1 MQLSPSY
8 LRRVLNGSRSVTV
21 VMDLNGIVRYASAG
35 IGELLGV
42 PPSQVVG
49 ATVFDW
55 LHPDDFDR
63 AADSLVLSEEVGPMR
78 YFPMTFRL
86 RHAAGH
92 HVELDVLAANHFD
105 DPELAGVVLNLR
117 RADERSQFLEPV
129 HALARGASHGEVLEL
144 IASGLGRGGEALRP
158 AFIASAQDP
167 SSGRFTQ
174 LHAVRAT
181 AGILAVVEEVLDVPA
196 VWEGLAPRQLRSLA
210 AADLPAGRGSVLI
223 RNGFGGLRLGGIGV
237 SGEVDALLV
246 SAEPARLWQAGRWS
260 PAMEEH
266 WHQLLDLAAVA
277 CERHRYESRLLH
289 AATHDPLTGLANRAR
304 FFQELER
311 IASRTDVAVLYLDL
325 DGFKAVNDGFGH
337 ARGDDV
343 LVEVGR
349 RLRTTVRPG
358 DLVARLGGDEFAV
371 AVAASDPRQAVDLA
385 HRLAQSVG
393 APMPGIGADVEVGV
407 SIGVC
412 QQRPGHTVDDV
423 VNCADSA
430 LLMAKREGPGS
441 VVVFR

>member
-1 MQLSPSY
+1 M
-8 LRRVLNGSRSVTV
+8 VI
-21 VMDLNGIVRYASAG
+21 DLNGVVRYASAG

-42 PPSQVVG
+42 SPPQVVG

-55 LHPDDFDR
+55 LHPGDFER

-86 RHAAGH
+86 RHADGH
-92 HVELDVLAANHFD
+92 DVELDVLAANHLD

-117 RADERSQFLEPV
+117 RADERAQFFDPV

-158 AFIASAQDP
+158 AFIASDRDSAAGQ
-167 SSGRFTQ
+167 FQ
-174 LHAVRAT
+174 LHSVRAT
-181 AGILAVVEEVLDVPA
+181 VGVVADVREVLDGPGL
-196 VWEGLAPRQLRSLA
+196 WEGLEPRQLRSLGVR
-210 AADLPAGRGSVLI
+210 DLPAGPGSHL
-223 RNGFGGLRLGGIGV
+223 RREGFGGLRVGGIGV
-237 SGEVDALLV
+237 SGDVVALLV

-266 WHQLLDLAAVA
+266 WYQLLDLAAVA
-277 CERHRYESRLLH
+277 FERYRYQSWLVH
-289 AATHDPLTGLANRAR
+289 IATHDPLTGLANRAR
-304 FFQELER
+304 FFDEVTR
-311 IASRTDVAVLYLDL
+311 MASRADIAVLYLDL

-337 ARGDDV
+337 GRGDDV
-343 LVEVGR
+343 LVEVGE
-349 RLRTTVRPG
+349 RLRATVRPG

-371 AVAASDPRQAVDLA
+371 AVAGSDSREAADLA
-385 HRLAQSVG
+385 DRLAAAVSTPVLGRHPVG
-393 APMPGIGADVEVGV
+393 DVGV

-412 QQRPGHTVDDV
+412 QGRSGQTVDEV

-430 LLMAKREGPGS
+430 LLAAKRQGPGS
-441 VVVFR
+441 VVVTG